1 MSPLRPFFTSQ
12 VIIAVLFTLLLY
24 SWFTPS
30 RPSAGS
36 GLGSAGPPE
45 RAIAYEEL
53 WRREE
58 SELWNWLEDRVG
70 MRDVH
75 APAEMEDLRE
85 RQKVLREREMG
96 KRLEGE
102 GMRAR
107 EVDDA
112 IRVTEERLAAV
123 KGAAERQKGMGGK

>member
-1 MSPLRPFFTSQ
+1 M
-12 VIIAVLFTLLLY
+12 
-24 SWFTPS
+24 PS
-30 RPSAGS
+30 RPSASGS
-36 GLGSAGPPE
+36 GLGFAGAPE
-45 RAIAYEEL
+45 RAAAYEEL

-70 MRDVH
+70 LRDVH

-96 KRLEGE
+96 KKLEGE

-123 KGAAERQKGMGGK
+123 KSAAEREKGRKGK